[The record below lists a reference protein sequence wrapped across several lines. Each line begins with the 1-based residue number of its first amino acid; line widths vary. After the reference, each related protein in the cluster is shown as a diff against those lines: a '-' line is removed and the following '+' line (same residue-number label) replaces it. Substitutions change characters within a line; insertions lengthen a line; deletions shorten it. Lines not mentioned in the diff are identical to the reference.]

1 MPRKARRRAWGSV
14 TEAARGKKY
23 VLRWV
28 ENTPSGRKRRSRT
41 IYGTYREACNELAK
55 IQATKCDE
63 RAVPTIGSLFEAR
76 YLPWLERRYEDS
88 ASNTKSLYLRAWK
101 NHCEPKWARVPI
113 DQVKPLDVQE
123 WLDGMAHGNA
133 HSALIVMRRALDFAV
148 NLEQIPS
155 NPFRRDYEMPAK
167 GSARSKEVYG
177 LAQAAEMLAKV
188 EGMPYEAA
196 YILAAF
202 GGCRTGESLGVR
214 VEDVREIRAG
224 GVRFAAVAVKRQAG
238 HRNGEIRDGTK
249 TAQSE
254 RETLVPEPYC
264 SILLKLRDEREADGL
279 EWMSEAG
286 GRPIGTGTLGYLW
299 RKVGDIPF
307 ANLRNSWRTFA
318 QYEWGVGYSTLELLM
333 GHKIPGVT
341 GQRYLRPST
350 EQLAEDFAASYV
362 KE

>member
-28 ENTPSGRKRRSRT
+28 ENTPQGRKRRSRT
-41 IYGTYREACNELAK
+41 VYGTYREACNELAK
-55 IQATKCDE
+55 IQATRCDE
-63 RAVPTIGSLFEAR
+63 RIMPTVDQLYEAR
-76 YLPWLERRYEDS
+76 YLPWLERKYEDS

-123 WLDGMAHGNA
+123 WLDGMAYGNA
-133 HSALIVMRRALDFAV
+133 HNAMIVMRRTLDFAV

-155 NPFRRDYEMPAK
+155 NPFRREYEMPAK

-177 LAQAAEMLAKV
+177 LAQAEEMLAKV
-188 EGMPYEAA
+188 DGMPYEAA

-214 VEDVREIRAG
+214 VEDVREIEAG

-238 HRNGEIRDGTK
+238 HLNGQMRERTK
-249 TAQSE
+249 TEQSE
-254 RETLVPEPYC
+254 REALVPEPYC
-264 SILLKLRDEREADGL
+264 DALFKLRDEREAEGV
-279 EWMSEAG
+279 EWMSDVG
-286 GRPIGTGTLGYLW
+286 GKSMGAGTLNRLW
-299 RKVGDIPF
+299 RQVGGIPF

-341 GQRYLRPST
+341 GSHYLRPST
-350 EQLAEDFAASYV
+350 EQLAEDFAGAYA